1 MKQQLLTTLGAT
13 ALLILIFGVPAVLV
27 PFVMDD
33 VPGRS
38 MTRVRSVHTEA
49 VNIVERT
56 FAKHR
61 TDDHPGRLSP
71 LPRNSTEWIQ
81 LINPMGRKAP
91 GGGLSIALIA
101 NDATGTIGL
110 SGDANHVVI
119 TTPAYR
125 ELTKQVTVIKANPAL
140 FASGS

>member
-1 MKQQLLTTLGAT
+1 MKPQLLATLGAA
-13 ALLILIFGVPAVLV
+13 ALLFIIFGVPAVLV

-38 MTRVRSVHTEA
+38 MTRVRSVHQEA

-81 LINPMGRKAP
+81 LINPLGRKAP
-91 GGGLSIALIA
+91 GGGLSIGLDA

-110 SGDANHVVI
+110 RGDASQVVI
-119 TTPAYR
+119 TTPSYR
-125 ELTKQVTVIKANPAL
+125 ELNKYVTILNANPSL
-140 FASGS
+140 STSGS